1 MPFRRWENTQY
12 AMQPCRRL
20 VLSQNQ
26 FVKFCFHVVDDR
38 ELTRRPQLNATPM
51 RRRNLVCVLLGCVL
65 LYGRVKG
72 YVYMNDLCFSILHVC
87 LSFKTSTS
95 TKMVFIVVTSARGPS
110 PQPTGDEGKKRS
122 SIVKQIWVWAG
133 ALV

>member
-1 MPFRRWENTQY
+1 
-12 AMQPCRRL
+12 MQPCRRL

-95 TKMVFIVVTSARGPS
+95 TKMVFIVVTSAQGLS
-110 PQPTGDEGKKRS
+110 PQPTACRS
-122 SIVKQIWVWAG
+122 PTFSLMNTTGINQA
-133 ALV
+133 